1 MEPMAVSATS
11 WTSSAAVVGGPGG
24 GSIWGFRRQ
33 YWGALLLLAAGCSGL
48 YVLLYY
54 RASSSV
60 PSLILRHFQSFS
72 TRVAALS
79 SEASLP
85 TLPQQEAAW
94 GLTQNHR
101 WNLSVLTSLEALRD
115 AIANSSAPPLLTLFS
130 SWADR
135 PDLGLVRNLTLRNW
149 AQLRPFVQ
157 PVLFTNSSSLAEQAR
172 AHGWQTL
179 PVSREAVGVPILKN
193 MYLDAMDRF
202 NSTLYAFAN
211 GDVLFTL
218 SLIHTLLAILTSPH
232 LPLDSQPVLVVGTR
246 VNVNMVTA
254 RETETFDDIINMA
267 RMRGKVFTT
276 MAEDYFVTDRY
287 VKCSC
292 ICLCIHKYKLCM
304 CPRVFTYTV
313 HAALDTECLRDP
325 GGSQGTNI
333 LLCLQKDDFCCNDVC
348 KKKFLSLMALCE
360 KSFV

>member
-1 MEPMAVSATS
+1 MAVSATS

-85 TLPQQEAAW
+85 TLPHQEAAW

-193 MYLDAMDRF
+193 MYLDAMDR
-202 NSTLYAFAN
+202 LQLHAVRLRQRRRA
-211 GDVLFTL
+211 
-218 SLIHTLLAILTSPH
+218 
-232 LPLDSQPVLVVGTR
+232 
-246 VNVNMVTA
+246 
-254 RETETFDDIINMA
+254 
-267 RMRGKVFTT
+267 
-276 MAEDYFVTDRY
+276 
-287 VKCSC
+287 
-292 ICLCIHKYKLCM
+292 
-304 CPRVFTYTV
+304 V
-313 HAALDTECLRDP
+313 HALAHSNLAGHTDVTTPPVRLAARACGWHARQRQYGDCARDR
-325 GGSQGTNI
+325 
-333 LLCLQKDDFCCNDVC
+333 DF
-348 KKKFLSLMALCE
+348 
-360 KSFV
+360 